1 MDHRRLSTTFRKA
14 IVILMTA
21 YFYYAV
27 FKDNYEP
34 KATYD
39 TCFLT
44 SGELL
49 KTYPGSKA
57 KTWLMGWP

>member
-1 MDHRRLSTTFRKA
+1 
-14 IVILMTA
+14 MTA